1 MSSFYSDIKK
11 GKVGEDIFRQDFLD
25 FLNIKYKDVTG
36 NQQFQVIDTDFL
48 TSIGLYEIKTN
59 YKDNDILYFEEYTN
73 VNERYGNIT
82 LGWTYKTKADLIV
95 FISKK
100 TRTMVFLPFNDKFK
114 IHYSYIRDNTEMK
127 RNSISRKGNQKW
139 QSAFRPVPFDLLEG
153 YISIYKKEI

>member
-1 MSSFYSDIKK
+1 MSNFYSDIKK

-59 YKDNDILYFEEYTN
+59 YKDDHILYFEEYTN
-73 VNERYGNIT
+73 VDERYGNIT
-82 LGWTYKTKADLIV
+82 LGWTYKTQADLIV

-100 TRTMVFLPFNDKFK
+100 TRTMVFLPFNDEFK
-114 IHYSYIRDNTEMK
+114 NHYSFIRDNTEMR
-127 RNSISRKGNQKW
+127 RNKVSTNGISKW

-153 YISIYKKEI
+153 YISIYKKQL